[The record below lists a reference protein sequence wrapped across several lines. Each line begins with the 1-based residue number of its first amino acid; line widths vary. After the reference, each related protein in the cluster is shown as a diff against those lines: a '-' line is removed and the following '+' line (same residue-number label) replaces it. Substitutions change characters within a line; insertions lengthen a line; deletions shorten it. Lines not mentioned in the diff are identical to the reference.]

1 MGNEMENRQQEPDCL
16 REKKR
21 EQHIVCTIHLVQT
34 TQFTLKHEK
43 TGETNTV
50 YVSSQCIN
58 IHIGTFR
65 EKI

>member
-21 EQHIVCTIHLVQT
+21 EQHILYHSFLVQT